1 MGLVTF
7 YGIGDSKFK
16 NKVILQKQYITQ
28 SMTKVAE
35 PFPVTAVKF
44 DKESQILLLG
54 DEFGNIQGWLLSRFL
69 DALALTKIQKSV
81 LVRRKDTKQNTN
93 VKYSLNRNLF

>member
-1 MGLVTF
+1 
-7 YGIGDSKFK
+7 
-16 NKVILQKQYITQ
+16 
-28 SMTKVAE
+28 MTKVAE

-69 DALALTKIQKSV
+69 DALALTKI
-81 LVRRKDTKQNTN
+81 
-93 VKYSLNRNLF
+93 